1 MLGIAD
7 NELSYNDIYDALE
20 KGYYKSNVQRPK
32 LERYAENHIFD
43 ENMSVK
49 WNREEAA
56 RRNQAYKDALN
67 AYYAIQNEKDKKFQE
82 DLILAI
88 MNDTNFPRAKAE
100 MIFNKAYDTGH
111 SGGYYEVVNDA
122 AEIADFV
129 YDFVRKE

>member
-1 MLGIAD
+1 MTGIND
-7 NELSYNDIYDALE
+7 KELSYQDIYDALE
-20 KGYYKSNVQRPK
+20 EGYYNPK
-32 LERYAENHIFD
+32 AQKPKFERYADNYVFD

-56 RRNQAYKDALN
+56 RRNKAYKDALN
-67 AYYAIQNEKDKKFQE
+67 AYYAIQNENDKKFQE

-100 MIFNKAYDTGH
+100 MIYSKAYDTGH
-111 SGGYYEVVNDA
+111 SGGYYEVVNHA

-129 YDFVRKE
+129 CDFVRKE

>member
-1 MLGIAD
+1 MTGIND
-7 NELSYNDIYDALE
+7 KELSYQDIYDALE
-20 KGYYKSNVQRPK
+20 EGYYNPK
-32 LERYAENHIFD
+32 AHKPKFERYADNYVFD

-67 AYYAIQNEKDKKFQE
+67 AYYAIQYENDKKFQE

-100 MIFNKAYDTGH
+100 MICSKAYDTGH
-111 SGGYYEVVNDA
+111 SGGYYEVASDA
-122 AEIADFV
+122 MELADFV